1 VKEDLGVPDEM
12 PDYDFDL
19 ALANGSL
26 VVHGTVA
33 DPLVRKVASGAPS
46 FPPDFTTRI
55 ELGAPVLGFKHRYRD
70 QEKTLE
76 VLLVKRD

>member
-1 VKEDLGVPDEM
+1 M

-19 ALANGSL
+19 LLTNGSL
-26 VVHGTVA
+26 VVRGKVA

-55 ELGAPVLGFKHRYRD
+55 DLGAPVTGFKHRYRD
-70 QEKTLE
+70 KVLE
-76 VLLVKRD
+76 VLLVKRS